1 MKTKNIKQNLK
12 EYFFNNPTT
21 KMRVRQIERTLKAPL
36 PSIIRYTKELESEN
50 TLKSSEIA
58 GIRVYS
64 ADRASKNFIIEK
76 KLFNIYNLF
85 NSGLIEYLI
94 KEYNNSLI
102 IVFGS
107 YSKGEDIETS
117 DIDIYIETLK
127 KQVFNLEKFEKIL
140 QRKIQIF
147 NYSNLDKIQNKELA
161 NNIINGLILNGFLEV
176 FK

>member
-1 MKTKNIKQNLK
+1 MSDDIKRDPK
-12 EYFFNNPTT
+12 
-21 KMRVRQIERTLKAPL
+21 V
-36 PSIIRYTKELESEN
+36 
-50 TLKSSEIA
+50 
-58 GIRVYS
+58 
-64 ADRASKNFIIEK
+64 
-76 KLFNIYNLF
+76 
-85 NSGLIEYLI
+85 
-94 KEYNNSLI
+94 
-102 IVFGS
+102 
-107 YSKGEDIETS
+107 EDIETS